1 MKKKYYLATNEKDVF
16 HYGCLEHDQEIVT
29 GQPVLI
35 VVDSIEEFLTVLENY
50 NLKIDIEEC
59 LNEQEYDKETY

>member
-16 HYGCLEHDQEIVT
+16 HYGCLDSEQEIKT

-35 VVDSIEEFLTVLENY
+35 VVDTIKEFLEVLKSY
-50 NLKIDIEEC
+50 NVEVDVDEC
-59 LNEQEYDKETY
+59 INNVQSL